1 MQKKTKFEFCT
12 RFLYHLLRYF
22 TMFSDFSLQMSHAK
36 KNFQVSILFYPQEF
50 NQTKTLMAH
59 CKLNNNFIPAK
70 VISRPN
76 LQTEWLILTS
86 LALLF
91 QIQP

>member
-1 MQKKTKFEFCT
+1 MQKETKFEFCT

-22 TMFSDFSLQMSHAK
+22 TMFSDFSLQISHAK
-36 KNFQVSILFYPQEF
+36 KKLSILFYHQGF

-76 LQTEWLILTS
+76 LQTEWLLLTS
-86 LALLF
+86 LELLF